1 MSLMSNPSF
10 HPRSPAKFAD
20 AILRLAE
27 AHTDEL
33 RQAFQNAAAMRRD
46 ALKWGRLEEACG
58 KMLERRRA
66 NATRSNGADE
76 PVWLSRDE
84 KTARAVEKLLNHV
97 SDRER
102 AQSYVRAVTEMNRS
116 TAHWNYIFDTTTA
129 DYYRH
134 ASLVWMALWHA
145 ALTPKVTAAQAA
157 VCIGLTVRRKA
168 PSKEAAASIP
178 NKRLRTRL
186 NDVLKSIGLSK

>member
-27 AHTDEL
+27 AHADEL
-33 RQAFQNAAAMRRD
+33 RQGFQNAAAMRRD

-58 KMLERRRA
+58 KMLERQRA
-66 NATRSNGADE
+66 NATRSTVADE
-76 PVWLSRDE
+76 PVWRSRDE
-84 KTARAVEKLLNHV
+84 KTRRAVEKLLNHV

-102 AQSYVRAVTEMNRS
+102 AQCYLRAVTEMNRS
-116 TAHWNYIFDTTTA
+116 TAHWNFIFDTATA
-129 DYYRH
+129 DCYRH

-145 ALTPKVTAAQAA
+145 ALTPKATAAQAA

-186 NDVLKSIGLSK
+186 NYVLKSIGLSV